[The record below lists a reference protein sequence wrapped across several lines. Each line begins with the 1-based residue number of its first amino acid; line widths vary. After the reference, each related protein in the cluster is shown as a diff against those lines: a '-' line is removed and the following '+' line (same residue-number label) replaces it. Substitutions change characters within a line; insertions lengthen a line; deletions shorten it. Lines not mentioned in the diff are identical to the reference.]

1 MVTAKICGD
10 DSILAYLGA
19 VGNIVSRSKYR
30 ISDIYEIRLRANSK
44 IALETVRGRFL
55 LDKTVS
61 CEELAECI
69 KSFCNYSLH
78 SFEKEF
84 KEGYVTLKGGHRAGF
99 CGTAIIKN
107 GKFEGVKDIS
117 SINIRVAREIKG
129 AGDYLRPVVFGEDFK
144 GLLICGRPMSGK
156 TTVLRDLCRIIGD
169 RHKLAVIDSRGE
181 IAAVYG
187 GIPQNDVGVFT
198 DVLNGYEKAEGIEI
212 ATKTLSPEYIACDEV
227 TGCTDYIKMCLNSGV
242 KMIFTLHCG
251 TLKQGKNSEI
261 VKTGAVSHITFL
273 SGKMGQPA
281 ETAVIE

>member
-10 DSILAYLGA
+10 DSILAYLGTI
-19 VGNIVSRSKYR
+19 GNVVSRSKFR
-30 ISDIYEIRLRANSK
+30 ISDIYEIRLRVGRP

-55 LDKTVS
+55 IERIVS
-61 CEELAECI
+61 CEEIAECI

-78 SFEKEF
+78 SFEKEL
-84 KEGYVTLKGGHRAGF
+84 KEGYITLKGGHRAGF
-99 CGTAIIKN
+99 CGSAITKN

-117 SINIRVAREIKG
+117 SINIRVAREIKDS
-129 AGDYLRPVVFGEDFK
+129 GDFLRTVVFEENFK

-187 GIPQNDVGVFT
+187 GVPQNDVGMFT

-227 TGCTDYIKMCLNSGV
+227 TGCSDCIKLCLNSGV

-251 TLKQGKNSEI
+251 SMKQGKNSDI
-261 VKTGAVSHITFL
+261 AKTGAVSHITFL
-273 SGKMGQPA
+273 NGKIGQPA